1 MNLEKLE
8 NILSQ
13 ESRFRLKQAKHAIFF
28 DLISGWDQATNFP
41 VALRDKL
48 NNEMP
53 LEIKSEIFKSRED
66 NSAKALIVLD
76 DGLKIETALMR
87 HADGRNTVCVSSQ
100 AGCPVGCL
108 FCATGKAGFKRNLT
122 VSEIVEQVLLFA
134 RLLKKEKKRVNGL
147 VFMGMGEPFLN
158 YENVMR
164 AIKILNSAEGL
175 NIGARHISISTV
187 GIAGGIRKL
196 AGEDLQLNLALS
208 LHAPDDGLRS
218 KIIPYNNANP
228 IKNLIKDINYYL
240 AAAGRRVMIEY
251 LMIRGFNDSREH
263 ALELAAL
270 LKKIDPP
277 LYFVNLISHNAVDD
291 DFAPPESKKIFDFKK
306 TLREQKIDVTERCR
320 FGRDIKA
327 ACGQL
332 AGKIK

>member
-134 RLLKKEKKRVNGL
+134 RLLKKEKSV
-147 VFMGMGEPFLN
+147 
-158 YENVMR
+158 
-164 AIKILNSAEGL
+164 
-175 NIGARHISISTV
+175 
-187 GIAGGIRKL
+187 
-196 AGEDLQLNLALS
+196 
-208 LHAPDDGLRS
+208 
-218 KIIPYNNANP
+218 
-228 IKNLIKDINYYL
+228 
-240 AAAGRRVMIEY
+240 
-251 LMIRGFNDSREH
+251 
-263 ALELAAL
+263 
-270 LKKIDPP
+270 
-277 LYFVNLISHNAVDD
+277 
-291 DFAPPESKKIFDFKK
+291 
-306 TLREQKIDVTERCR
+306 
-320 FGRDIKA
+320 
-327 ACGQL
+327 
-332 AGKIK
+332 